1 MKKSALILFV
11 AILLQSCMSYKT
23 IYTII
28 PESTTN
34 EIPLTANKITIENN
48 SSSSENYTKS
58 YKTLLSQ
65 DYRIDNDNK
74 EMGYILASKQD
85 IGDTQVRLN
94 VRCDDSL
101 VQITSEWTAGTQ
113 TALMMNAM
121 SGVSTGGGNF
131 SWYNAQWNKK
141 SDKSSVAFANAVKVA
156 KAIGGTITY
165 TTTKTVAN
173 KIEDKNTDPVY
184 N

>member
-1 MKKSALILFV
+1 
-11 AILLQSCMSYKT
+11 MSYKT
-23 IYTII
+23 IYSII

-34 EIPLTANKITIENN
+34 EIPLSANKIIINNN
-48 SSSSENYTKS
+48 SPLSENYTKS

-65 DYRIDNDNK
+65 DYRIENDNK

-94 VRCDDSL
+94 VRCEDSL
-101 VQITSEWTAGTQ
+101 IQITSEWTAGTQ

-121 SGVSTGGGNF
+121 SGVSAGGGNF
-131 SWYNAQWNKK
+131 SWYNAQWNKR

-156 KAIGGTITY
+156 TAIGGNLTY
-165 TTTKTVAN
+165 LTKELTTN
-173 KIEDKNTDPVY
+173 KSQDKNTDPIY